1 MAQLNT
7 LLPLNTTP
15 TARSASPKTSSL
27 QPGERPRDARDMPES
42 ASSVAQGVS
51 EQTLPKAG
59 KTRFEKLLEE
69 GKRKQADE
77 QPNADAR
84 TTESQGAPAQTP
96 AFHALGLFGGNP
108 LPLEGQTLPPGA
120 DTLTPEALVAGPA
133 TQPTQ
138 GAPIDELTA
147 SGLPVAAARSL
158 FVSPLSSPTLL
169 DLDGPE
175 PSLFGNSSLVGASVP
190 ISPAQPA
197 VSIFTEAPAGP
208 LLAANDATSLDAL
221 FTVQPQS
228 AADGVVLAAG
238 LHESMGS
245 APKEPPGT
253 LAVGSAGGLVGG
265 VASPASQS
273 GAQSVLQSVLQEG
286 ANALIQAAQPVF
298 TGPGVDVPSTA
309 AQTDAAMQSAAVAAA
324 QSATSPDTLSAA
336 LAVVAGAGATV
347 ASAVLPEASV
357 SVAAEAAQLVAEKTN
372 AQGQAAEIVS
382 QPDAAERA
390 RAWRGIST
398 LDPASGLLQGAGQGL
413 AQGLSQGLAQAGRHE
428 FSVNYTLAAGQG
440 GQLQQ
445 FAEALRQAGGTAEAG
460 PQSILQA
467 AAQSGTNSAAAQTAE
482 RGASVFTAS
491 TPGAESQQAWR
502 ADSAAAGV
510 TASGSRG
517 APGTLSFAQGMQAS
531 TFGQPLGQSF
541 GDSEW
546 AESVTKRVALMA
558 GQKLSLAQIE
568 LDPPELGALTVRV
581 SVSGDQANVMFT
593 SAHAQVREALEQ
605 TFTRLQ
611 DMLGQQGLQL
621 ADAQVS
627 DQSAARQQQGEG
639 RSGQGGG
646 GVSADE
652 GDAGPVTMQ
661 SLKVPKGLI
670 DYYA

>member
-1 MAQLNT
+1 
-7 LLPLNTTP
+7 
-15 TARSASPKTSSL
+15 
-27 QPGERPRDARDMPES
+27 MPES

-51 EQTLPKAG
+51 EQTPPKAG

-84 TTESQGAPAQTP
+84 TTESQGVPAQTP

-108 LPLEGQTLPPGA
+108 LPLEGQILPPGA
-120 DTLTPEALVAGPA
+120 DTLTPEALVA
-133 TQPTQ
+133 
-138 GAPIDELTA
+138 
-147 SGLPVAAARSL
+147 SPV
-158 FVSPLSSPTLL
+158 
-169 DLDGPE
+169 
-175 PSLFGNSSLVGASVP
+175 
-190 ISPAQPA
+190 
-197 VSIFTEAPAGP
+197 
-208 LLAANDATSLDAL
+208 
-221 FTVQPQS
+221 
-228 AADGVVLAAG
+228 
-238 LHESMGS
+238 
-245 APKEPPGT
+245 
-253 LAVGSAGGLVGG
+253 
-265 VASPASQS
+265 SQS
-273 GAQSVLQSVLQEG
+273 GSQSVLQEG
-286 ANALIQAAQPVF
+286 ANALIQAAQPVI
-298 TGPGVDVPSTA
+298 TGPGVDAPSTA
-309 AQTDAAMQSAAVAAA
+309 VQTDAAIHSAAIAAA
-324 QSATSPDTLSAA
+324 QSATSPDSLSAA
-336 LAVVAGAGATV
+336 LAEVAGAGATA
-347 ASAVLPEASV
+347 ASAVLPEATV
-357 SVAAEAAQLVAEKTN
+357 SVAAEAAQPVAEKTN
-372 AQGQAAEIVS
+372 AQVQAAEIVS

-390 RAWRGIST
+390 RASLGIST

-413 AQGLSQGLAQAGRHE
+413 AQGLSQGLSQAGRHE

-517 APGTLSFAQGMQAS
+517 APGTLSFAQGMQTS
-531 TFGQPLGQSF
+531 KFGQPLGQSF

-558 GQKLSLAQIE
+558 GQKVSSAQIE

-593 SAHAQVREALEQ
+593 SAHAQVREALQ
-605 TFTRLQ
+605 QSFTRLQ

-661 SLKVPKGLI
+661 SLKVSKGLV

>member
-1 MAQLNT
+1 
-7 LLPLNTTP
+7 
-15 TARSASPKTSSL
+15 
-27 QPGERPRDARDMPES
+27 
-42 ASSVAQGVS
+42 VAKGVS
-51 EQTLPKAG
+51 EQIPSKAE
-59 KTRFEKLLEE
+59 KTPFEKLLEE
-69 GKRKQADE
+69 GKREQADE
-77 QPNADAR
+77 QPPAVAR
-84 TTESQGAPAQTP
+84 VTESQGAPAQTP
-96 AFHALGLFGGNP
+96 AFHALGMFGGNP
-108 LPLEGQTLPPGA
+108 LPLEGQTLPPAA
-120 DTLTPEALVAGPA
+120 DTPTPEALVAGPA

-138 GAPIDELTA
+138 IAPGDALTA
-147 SGLPVAAARSL
+147 AGLSVAAPRSL
-158 FVSPLSSPTLL
+158 FVSPLSLPTLL
-169 DLDGPE
+169 DLDGPD

-197 VSIFTEAPAGP
+197 VSIFTEAPAGTM
-208 LLAANDATSLDAL
+208 LAANDATSLDAL

-228 AADGVVLAAG
+228 AADGVALAGG
-238 LHESMGS
+238 LHQIVGG
-245 APKEPPGT
+245 APKEPTGT
-253 LAVGSAGGLVGG
+253 LAVGSAEGLVGG

-273 GAQSVLQSVLQEG
+273 GAQPVLQSVLQPVLQER
-286 ANALIQAAQPVF
+286 ANALIQAAQPVI
-298 TGPGVDVPSTA
+298 TGPGVDAPSTA
-309 AQTDAAMQSAAVAAA
+309 AQTAAAMQSAAVAAA

-336 LAVVAGAGATV
+336 LAVVAGAEATV
-347 ASAVLPEASV
+347 ASAVLPEANV
-357 SVAAEAAQLVAEKTN
+357 SVAAETAQPAAETAN
-372 AQGQAAEIVS
+372 AQGQAAEIAW

-398 LDPASGLLQGAGQGL
+398 LDPASGLLQGTGQGAGQGL
-413 AQGLSQGLAQAGRHE
+413 AQGLAQAGRHE

-460 PQSILQA
+460 PQSNLQA
-467 AAQSGTNSAAAQTAE
+467 AAQSGTHSAAAQTAE

-491 TPGAESQQAWR
+491 TPGPESQQAWR

-510 TASGSRG
+510 TAPGSRG
-517 APGTLSFAQGMQAS
+517 AAGTLSFAQGMQAS

-558 GQKLSLAQIE
+558 GQKVSSAQIE

-639 RSGQGGG
+639 RSGQGEG
-646 GVSADE
+646 GVFADE

-661 SLKVPKGLI
+661 SLKLPKGLV